1 MLREDIKVSLGD
13 YQKMV
18 DEALSE
24 INDNSII
31 ERICSHDHT
40 VWKPEAEG
48 IGNRLGWLKI
58 ARVMLDKVKE
68 LERLAEEVEG
78 DGYTHA
84 LLLGMGGSSLAP
96 EVLRKTF
103 GFRKGALD
111 LAVLDSTDP
120 DAVLNH
126 SERLDPAKTL
136 FIVSTKSGTTVETIS
151 FFKYF
156 YNQVVD
162 AVGKDQAGRHFIAIT
177 DPGSMLVGL
186 ANRYSFR
193 ATYLNDPSIGGRYS
207 ALSYFGMVPAV
218 LIGLDLRFLL
228 NRAVDTAEGFMKNDA
243 SRAGKDTGVIL
254 GAVMGALAK
263 AGRNKLT
270 LIVSQQIESFRYWV
284 EQLIAESTGKEGR
297 GILPVI
303 GEPLGLPENYGDD
316 RLFVYLCLKWDRFCD
331 NETIMLLERAGY
343 PVVYLYVE
351 NIYDLGR
358 QFFLWELAVAI
369 AGYFLKINP
378 FDQPDVEASK
388 VSAKRMLE
396 EYKKKGKIPFEEPLL
411 VSQGMRIYGSTEG
424 GTIEE
429 AFTTFLNQSGPGDYV
444 ALQAYVEP
452 TGEID
457 AVLSRLGKSIR
468 DRYGI
473 ATTFGYGPRFLHS
486 TGQLH
491 KGDAGRGLFVQF
503 TAEDVN
509 DIPIPDEAGSKASS
523 TTFSVLKAAQAMGD
537 REALLAK
544 GRRVLRLHFEE
555 DILKGLEMLS
565 DAVAKG
571 SVIVA
576 ER

>member
-1 MLREDIKVSLGD
+1 MLREDLKVSLGD
-13 YQKMV
+13 YQKLV

-31 ERICSHDHT
+31 ERISSHDHT
-40 VWKPEAEG
+40 VWKPEPDG
-48 IGNRLGWLKI
+48 IENRLGWLRI
-58 ARVMLDKVKE
+58 ARVMLDKVKD
-68 LERLAEEVEG
+68 LERLAEDVAE

-103 GFRKGALD
+103 GFRKGSLD

-136 FIVSTKSGTTVETIS
+136 FIVSTKSGTTVETLS

-156 YNQVVD
+156 YNQVLD
-162 AVGKDQAGRHFIAIT
+162 AVGKEEAGRHFIAIT

-228 NRAVDTAEGFMKNDA
+228 NRAIDTADRFMKTDS
-243 SRAGKDTGVIL
+243 SRGIKDTGVIL
-254 GAVMGALAK
+254 GTVMGALAR

-270 LIVSQQIESFRYWV
+270 LIVSPQIESLRYWV
-284 EQLIAESTGKEGR
+284 EQLIAESTGKEGT

-303 GEPLGLPENYGDD
+303 GEPLGDPDNYGDD
-316 RLFVYLCLKWDRFCD
+316 RLFVCLYLKWDRFCD
-331 NETIMLLERAGY
+331 NEKILLLERAGH
-343 PVVYLYVE
+343 PVVYLYME
-351 NIYDLGR
+351 NIYDLGG
-358 QFFLWELAVAI
+358 QFFLWELAAAL

-396 EYKKKGKIPFEEPLL
+396 EYKRRGEIPSEEPLL
-411 VSQGMRIYGSTEG
+411 VSQGMRIYGNTEG
-424 GTIEE
+424 GTIEDT
-429 AFTTFLNQSGPGDYV
+429 FTAFLNQSGPGDYV

-452 TGEID
+452 KREID
-457 AVLSRLGKSIR
+457 EALSHLGTLIR
-468 DRYGI
+468 DRYGV
-473 ATTFGYGPRFLHS
+473 ATTFGYGPRYLHS

-491 KGDAGRGLFVQF
+491 KGDAGRGLFVQL
-503 TAEDVN
+503 TAEDLN
-509 DIPIPDEAGSKASS
+509 DIPIPDEAGSKTS
-523 TTFSVLKAAQAMGD
+523 TTTFAVLKAAQAMGD
-537 REALLAK
+537 REALLGK
-544 GRRVLRLHFEE
+544 GRRVIRLHFEE
-555 DILKGLEMLS
+555 DILKGLGILS
-565 DAVAKG
+565 DAVA
-571 SVIVA
+571 
-576 ER
+576 

>member
-1 MLREDIKVSLGD
+1 MLREDLRVSLGD
-13 YQKMV
+13 YQKLV

-31 ERICSHDHT
+31 ERISSHDHT
-40 VWKPEAEG
+40 VWKPEAEE
-48 IGNRLGWLKI
+48 IKNRLGWLKI
-58 ARVMLDKVKE
+58 ARVMLDNVKD
-68 LERLAEEVEG
+68 LERLAEDVAE

-103 GFRKGALD
+103 GFRKGCLD

-156 YNQVVD
+156 YNLVLD
-162 AVGKDQAGRHFIAIT
+162 AVGKDEAGRHFIAIT

-207 ALSYFGMVPAV
+207 VLSYFGMVPAV
-218 LIGLDLRFLL
+218 LIGLDVRFLL
-228 NRAVDTAEGFMKNDA
+228 NRAIDTAEGCMKTDI
-243 SRAGKDTGVIL
+243 SRSGRDTGVIL
-254 GAVMGALAK
+254 GAIMGALAK

-270 LIVSQQIESFRYWV
+270 LIVSQQIESLGYWV
-284 EQLIAESTGKEGR
+284 EQLIAESTGKEGT
-297 GILPVI
+297 GIIPVI
-303 GEPLGLPENYGDD
+303 GESLGDPENYGDD
-316 RLFVYLCLKWDRFCD
+316 RLFVCLCLKWDRHFD
-331 NETIMLLERAGY
+331 IEKIMLLESAGH
-343 PVVYLYVE
+343 PVVYLYME
-351 NIYDLGR
+351 NIYDLGG
-358 QFFLWELAVAI
+358 QFFLWELAAAL

-378 FDQPDVEASK
+378 FNQPDVEASK

-396 EYKKKGKIPFEEPLL
+396 EYKKRGEIPSEEPLL
-411 VSQGMRIYGSTEG
+411 ASQGIRIYGDTKGEKA
-424 GTIEE
+424 EE
-429 AFTTFLNQSGPGDYV
+429 AFMAFLNQSGPGDYV
-444 ALQAYVEP
+444 ALQAYVEQKRE
-452 TGEID
+452 TDE
-457 AVLSRLGKSIR
+457 ALSRLGKLIR
-468 DRYGI
+468 DRYRV

-491 KGDAGRGLFVQF
+491 KGDAGRGLFVQL

-509 DIPIPDEAGSKASS
+509 DIPIPDEAGSATSS
-523 TTFSVLKAAQAMGD
+523 TTFAVLKAAQAMGD
-537 REALLAK
+537 RGALIGK
-544 GRRVLRLHFEE
+544 GRRVIRLHFEE
-555 DILKGLEMLS
+555 DIIKGLGFLS
-565 DAVAKG
+565 DAV
-571 SVIVA
+571 
-576 ER
+576 R

>member
-1 MLREDIKVSLGD
+1 MLREDLRVSLGV
-13 YQKMV
+13 YQKLV

-24 INDNSII
+24 INDNSVI

-40 VWKPEAEG
+40 VWNPEADN
-48 IGNRLGWLKI
+48 IKNRLGWLTI
-58 ARVMLDKVKE
+58 ARVMLDMVKE
-68 LERLAEEVEG
+68 LEKLAEDVAA

-103 GFRKGALD
+103 GFREGSLD

-120 DAVLNH
+120 EAILNY
-126 SERLDPAKTL
+126 SERLDFAKTL
-136 FIVSTKSGTTVETIS
+136 FIVSTKSGTTVETLS

-156 YNQVVD
+156 YNRVLD
-162 AVGKDQAGRHFIAIT
+162 AVGKDEAGRHFIAIT

-207 ALSYFGMVPAV
+207 ALSYFGMVPAA

-228 NRAVDTAEGFMKNDA
+228 NRAIDAAEGFMKTDG
-243 SRAGKDTGVIL
+243 SRSGKDTGVIL
-254 GAVMGALAK
+254 GTIMGVLAK

-270 LIVSQQIESFRYWV
+270 LFVSQQIESLRYWV
-284 EQLIAESTGKEGR
+284 EQLIAESTGKEGT
-297 GILPVI
+297 GILPVV
-303 GEPLGLPENYGDD
+303 GEPLGKTDSYGDD
-316 RLFVYLCLKWDRFCD
+316 RLFVCVSLKWDRCCD
-331 NETIMLLERAGY
+331 NDKIMLLEQAGH
-343 PVVYLYVE
+343 PVVYLYME
-351 NIYDLGR
+351 DIYDLGG
-358 QFFLWELAVAI
+358 QFFLWELAVAL

-396 EYKKKGKIPFEEPLL
+396 EYKKKGEIPSEDPLL
-411 VSQGMRIYGSTEG
+411 DSRGMRIYGNIQG
-424 GTIEE
+424 RTIEE
-429 AFTTFLNQSGPGDYV
+429 AFTGFLNQSGPGDYV

-452 TGEID
+452 KREID
-457 AVLSRLGKSIR
+457 EALSNLRKTIR

-491 KGDAGRGLFVQF
+491 KGDAGKGLFIQL
-503 TAEDVN
+503 TAADVN
-509 DIPIPDEAGSKASS
+509 DIPIPDEAGSATSS
-523 TTFSVLKAAQAMGD
+523 TTFAVLKAAQAMGD

-555 DILKGLEMLS
+555 DIVKGLRFLS
-565 DAVAKG
+565 DAVK
-571 SVIVA
+571 
-576 ER
+576 

>member
-1 MLREDIKVSLGD
+1 MLREDLKLSLGD
-13 YQKMV
+13 YQKLV

-24 INDNSII
+24 INDNSIV
-31 ERICSHDHT
+31 ERICSRDHT
-40 VWKPEAEG
+40 VWKPEADQIE
-48 IGNRLGWLKI
+48 NRLGWLRI
-58 ARVMLDKVKE
+58 AREMLDKVKD
-68 LERLAEEVEG
+68 LERLAEEVEE

-103 GFRKGALD
+103 GFRKGSLD

-120 DAVLNH
+120 GAVLNH

-136 FIVSTKSGTTVETIS
+136 FIVSTKSGTTVETLS

-156 YNQVVD
+156 YNQVLG
-162 AVGKDQAGRHFIAIT
+162 AVGKEEAGRHFIAIT

-218 LIGLDLRFLL
+218 LIGVDVRFLL
-228 NRAVDTAEGFMKNDA
+228 NRAIDAADRFMKTDS
-243 SRAGKDTGVIL
+243 SRGIKDTGVIL

-270 LIVSQQIESFRYWV
+270 LIVSPQIESFRYWV
-284 EQLIAESTGKEGR
+284 EQLIAESTGKEGT

-316 RLFVYLCLKWDRFCD
+316 RLFVCLCLKWDSCFD
-331 NETIMLLERAGY
+331 TEKIMLLERAGH

-351 NIYDLGR
+351 NIYDLGG

-388 VSAKRMLE
+388 VSAKRTLE
-396 EYKKKGKIPFEEPLL
+396 EYKKKGEIPFEEPLL
-411 VSQGMRIYGSTEG
+411 VSQGMRIYGSAEG
-424 GTIEE
+424 RTIEE
-429 AFTTFLNQSGPGDYV
+429 AFTAFLNQ
-444 ALQAYVEP
+444 
-452 TGEID
+452 
-457 AVLSRLGKSIR
+457 
-468 DRYGI
+468 
-473 ATTFGYGPRFLHS
+473 
-486 TGQLH
+486 
-491 KGDAGRGLFVQF
+491 
-503 TAEDVN
+503 
-509 DIPIPDEAGSKASS
+509 
-523 TTFSVLKAAQAMGD
+523 
-537 REALLAK
+537 
-544 GRRVLRLHFEE
+544 
-555 DILKGLEMLS
+555 
-565 DAVAKG
+565 
-571 SVIVA
+571 
-576 ER
+576 